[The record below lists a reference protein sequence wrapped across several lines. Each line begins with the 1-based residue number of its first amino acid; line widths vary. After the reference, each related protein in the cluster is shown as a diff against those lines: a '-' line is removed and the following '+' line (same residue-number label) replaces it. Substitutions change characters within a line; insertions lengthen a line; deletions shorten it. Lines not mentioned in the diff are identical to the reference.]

1 MYWFALE
8 PMVPQHRRQ
17 SLGLAVAGK
26 IPALQEFVAR
36 RLVTGDSEPNEFNQV
51 QQTGEWDRIIQTVA
65 KGMRVNGVGEGGVVR
80 HEVFR
85 NQVAVQTHPL
95 DRKTPCVLSNKRVD
109 IPQGKKTS
117 LKLRVS
123 HHPHGDW
130 QLRVL
135 AGEQVIADQIV
146 SAETV
151 GPDEWLNLSVDLS
164 KFAGRRIKLSIENRA
179 NDWHN
184 EWAYW
189 NKVEIVR
196 E

>member
-1 MYWFALE
+1 MECAS
-8 PMVPQHRRQ
+8 R
-17 SLGLAVAGK
+17 
-26 IPALQEFVAR
+26 
-36 RLVTGDSEPNEFNQV
+36 
-51 QQTGEWDRIIQTVA
+51 
-65 KGMRVNGVGEGGVVR
+65 GVGEGGVVR
-80 HEVFR
+80 HKVFR
-85 NQVAVQTHPL
+85 NQMAVQTHPL
-95 DRKTPCVLSNKRVD
+95 DRNTPCVLSNSRVD

-135 AGEQVIADQIV
+135 ADGTKSSPTESWVP
-146 SAETV
+146 ETV
-151 GPDEWLNLSVDLS
+151 GPDEWLDVSVDLS
-164 KFAGRRIKLSIENRA
+164 QFAGRRIPLSIENRA

-189 NKVEIVR
+189 NKIEIVT